1 MKSLSNNIYKSSWVS
16 IQDDE
21 KLVIDSNAILAR
33 RIEELGAREAEKRRN
48 AAVSSDE
55 QQESGFEG
63 GIGGEQ
69 IDALLYDRDGEAGGV
84 LKAQEESVIDG
95 PTPEELRAEAE
106 AELEAARAEIEHMK
120 QAAQAEIE
128 AQRMSAFEEAK
139 RQGYNDGLSSAQEQA
154 DQMKRE
160 LDAERIRME
169 EEYDRLIDEFEPMFI
184 DTITAVYN
192 HIFNT
197 ELENERGILVH
208 LIESTL
214 RKVESSRTFIV
225 HVSKDDYP
233 YVNMQKKLLTEGAV
247 GGRGVVEV
255 VEDITL
261 RKNECLIETDGGIFD
276 CGVGTQL
283 EELTKK
289 LKLLSFEK

>member
-1 MKSLSNNIYKSSWVS
+1 MSNVYKAIWVAV
-16 IQDDE
+16 QEDE
-21 KLVIDSNAILAR
+21 KCIIDSNAILAR
-33 RIEELGAREAEKRRN
+33 REEELEAREEEIRKYK
-48 AAVSSDE
+48 AAAAG
-55 QQESGFEG
+55 ESQDVGFTG

-69 IDALLYDRDGEAGGV
+69 IDALLYDRDGEESGL
-84 LKAQEESVIDG
+84 LKAAAESHIEG

-106 AELEAARAEIEHMK
+106 AELEAARAEIAQMK

-128 AQRMSAFEEAK
+128 AQK
-139 RQGYNDGLSSAQEQA
+139 RSVIEDARQRGYSDGLASAQEQA
-154 DQMKRE
+154 DRMKRE

-169 EEYDRLIDEFEPMFI
+169 EEYDRLIDEFEPKFI
-184 DTITAVYN
+184 DTITAIYN

-208 LIESTL
+208 LIDSTL

-247 GGRGVVEV
+247 GGRGVVEI

-261 RKNECLIETDGGIFD
+261 RNNECLIETDGGIFD

-283 EELTKK
+283 EELTRK
-289 LKLLSFEK
+289 LKLLSFEM

>member
-1 MKSLSNNIYKSSWVS
+1 MSNIYKATWVA
-16 IQDDE
+16 IQEDE
-21 KLVIDSNAILAR
+21 KCIIDSNAILAR
-33 RIEELGAREAEKRRN
+33 REEELEAREEEIRRYR
-48 AAVSSDE
+48 AASAG
-55 QQESGFEG
+55 ESQDVGFTG

-69 IDALLYDRDGEAGGV
+69 IDALLYDRDGEGSGL
-84 LKAQEESVIDG
+84 LKAQEEPHMEG

-106 AELEAARAEIEHMK
+106 AELEAARAEIAQMK

-128 AQRMSAFEEAK
+128 AQK
-139 RQGYNDGLSSAQEQA
+139 RSVIDDARQRGYNDGLASAQEQA
-154 DQMKRE
+154 DRMKRE
-160 LDAERIRME
+160 LDAERIRLE
-169 EEYDRLIDEFEPMFI
+169 EEYDRLIDEFEPRFI
-184 DTITAVYN
+184 DTITAIYN

-208 LIESTL
+208 LIDSTL

-233 YVNMQKKLLTEGAV
+233 YVNMQKKLFTEGAV

-261 RKNECLIETDGGIFD
+261 RQNECLIETDGGIFD

-289 LKLLSFEK
+289 LKLLSFEM

>member
-1 MKSLSNNIYKSSWVS
+1 MSNNIYKAMWVAV
-16 IQDDE
+16 QEDE
-21 KLVIDSNAILAR
+21 KCIIDSNAILAS
-33 RIEELGAREAEKRRN
+33 RIEALGAKDEDRRRYS
-48 AAVSSDE
+48 AVSTDE
-55 QQESGFEG
+55 SSEDGFTG

-69 IDALLYDRDGEAGGV
+69 IDALLYDQDSEEGGV
-84 LKAQEESVIDG
+84 LKAQEESHIEG

-106 AELEAARAEIEHMK
+106 AELEAARAEIEQMK

-128 AQRMSAFEEAK
+128 AQKRSVLEDAK
-139 RQGYNDGLSSAQEQA
+139 QKGYSDGLASAQEQA
-154 DQMKRE
+154 DRMKRE
-160 LDAERIRME
+160 LDAERIRIE
-169 EEYDRLIDEFEPMFI
+169 EEYDRLIDELEPKFI
-184 DTITAVYN
+184 DMITAIYN

-208 LIESTL
+208 LIDSTL

-233 YVNMQKKLLTEGAV
+233 YVNMQKKMFTEGAV

-289 LKLLSFEK
+289 LKLLSFEM